1 MRFGCLLGL
10 GAPRCFRAC
19 LRGGGIAE
27 VNVVVVD
34 CIAAFSRAC
43 AVLLRVLYLAACIV
57 LVVGC
62 IADVVV
68 VGEGG
73 EGSVLSPDLLVVI
86 TVVGIVVVVVGVV
99 VANLFREVQAG
110 AVLLGRRSAAST
122 SVSTSV
128 IQHLSVPVPTHL
140 PGIQNLSIPVPT
152 HLPVDCFVI
161 IAMSMPPLEMVWGPE
176 RCPRCACSH
185 AWVVV
190 VIEVVVGVVDVV
202 VVIVVGVVIAVSL

>member
-1 MRFGCLLGL
+1 M
-10 GAPRCFRAC
+10 
-19 LRGGGIAE
+19 
-27 VNVVVVD
+27 
-34 CIAAFSRAC
+34 
-43 AVLLRVLYLAACIV
+43 
-57 LVVGC
+57 
-62 IADVVV
+62 
-68 VGEGG
+68 
-73 EGSVLSPDLLVVI
+73 LSPDLLVVLVVI
-86 TVVGIVVVVVGVV
+86 TVVGIVVVVAGVV

-122 SVSTSV
+122 SVSKSV

-152 HLPVDCFVI
+152 HLLVDCFAV
-161 IAMSMPPLEMVWGPE
+161 IAMSMPPLERVWGPE

-202 VVIVVGVVIAVSL
+202 VVIVVGVVIAVSLVVVVVEVVDGGGEKRGCAVSCLAVPLRVVGVCTRVAPCVAAIARTASSAAVGVCMTFVGYVRKRDASAAVP